1 MSNEVL
7 FFVEFVIAFSAVL
20 AMYKAFGKDG
30 LYAWMIFAT
39 VVSNLQV
46 QKNIQV
52 FGITATLGN
61 ALYAS
66 SFLAT
71 DIISENHSDA
81 EARKGVYM
89 GFLTMLIMLL
99 VYAVTLWFKP
109 DSTDIAHEHL
119 KSVIGFSSMRIVA
132 ASFAAYIV
140 SNTFDISAFS
150 FIRKHRPALP
160 WLRNNGSTFTSQLID
175 TLIFVPFAFYGMY
188 DLKTFMYILVS
199 TYFFKTV
206 GALIDTP
213 FFYLARKI
221 KKPLFA

>member
-1 MSNEVL
+1 MGFKIPLWDMFMSNEVL

-89 GFLTMLIMLL
+89 GF
-99 VYAVTLWFKP
+99 
-109 DSTDIAHEHL
+109 
-119 KSVIGFSSMRIVA
+119 
-132 ASFAAYIV
+132 
-140 SNTFDISAFS
+140 
-150 FIRKHRPALP
+150 
-160 WLRNNGSTFTSQLID
+160 
-175 TLIFVPFAFYGMY
+175 
-188 DLKTFMYILVS
+188 
-199 TYFFKTV
+199 
-206 GALIDTP
+206 
-213 FFYLARKI
+213 
-221 KKPLFA
+221 